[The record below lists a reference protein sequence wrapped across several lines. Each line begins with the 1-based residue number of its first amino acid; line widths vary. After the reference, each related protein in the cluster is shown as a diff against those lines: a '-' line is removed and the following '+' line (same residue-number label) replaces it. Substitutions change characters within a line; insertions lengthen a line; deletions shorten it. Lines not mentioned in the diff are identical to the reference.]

1 MNDTTIAIGTAGRF
15 GSLADGRI
23 LTRCPRIIFTRTQ
36 LLATGWH
43 IDLSTLA
50 EQAGFQVHVFFR
62 IEAFTRVV
70 EERKGMGDARN
81 DLYTAMFALR
91 EAVMCAPLRGCPIRF
106 QLDDVTFVARFGN
119 VDHDDP
125 RPAITV
131 SLAPPNDPNEDE
143 D

>member
-1 MNDTTIAIGTAGRF
+1 MNETTTAIGTATRF

-23 LTRCPRIIFTRTQ
+23 LTRSPHIIFTRTQ

-50 EQAGFQVHVFFR
+50 EQAGFQVHVFLR
-62 IEAFTRVV
+62 IEAFTRVID
-70 EERKGMGDARN
+70 ERKRTGDGRS
-81 DLYTAMFALR
+81 DLYTVILTLR
-91 EAVMCAPLRGCPIRF
+91 EALMNAPLRGCPVMFEACGID
-106 QLDDVTFVARFGN
+106 LVAQFGK

-131 SLAPPNDPNEDE
+131 HLNDMEED
-143 D
+143 